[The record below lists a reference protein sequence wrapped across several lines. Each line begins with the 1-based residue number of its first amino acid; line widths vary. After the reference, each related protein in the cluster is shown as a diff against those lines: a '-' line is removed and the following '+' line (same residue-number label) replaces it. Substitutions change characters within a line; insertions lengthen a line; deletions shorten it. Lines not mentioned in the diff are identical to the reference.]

1 MRVFTSLLRVC
12 ACACAVL
19 LLNGQSVLK
28 SPLKSPR
35 NDQEVEK
42 NRLPAVVSSTCLEQ
56 RVPRLPRTW
65 MLAGGE
71 AIQIGLT
78 WKADYFI
85 ALLSFIVCFDP
96 VRTAVLVCLCQ
107 LFLFFPNTAWNFLQ
121 NFQHLPERCG

>member
-1 MRVFTSLLRVC
+1 M
-12 ACACAVL
+12 
-19 LLNGQSVLK
+19 LK

-56 RVPRLPRTW
+56 RVPRLPRTR

-107 LFLFFPNTAWNFLQ
+107 FFFVFP
-121 NFQHLPERCG
+121 QHCLEFSAEFPAPS